1 MNKKEFLD
9 QLRSKLSGLPQD
21 DIEERVSF
29 YSEMIDDRVEDGIS
43 EEDAVK
49 DIGPV
54 EEVVDTIMS
63 EIPLS
68 KLVKTKVKP
77 RKNTP
82 GWAIAL
88 IIIGFPVWFPLLI
101 SIAAVVFSIYITIWS
116 MVIAFYAVDLSLA
129 LGGLGSLVGAVMF
142 FMGGKPAAGIVAIGA
157 ALVCGALSVLMFIG
171 CGYMVKG
178 VVFLTHKMLLGIKYL
193 FVGKGT

>member
-101 SIAAVVFSIYITIWS
+101 SIAAVVFSIYINSFPST
-116 MVIAFYAVDLSLA
+116 SL
-129 LGGLGSLVGAVMF
+129 
-142 FMGGKPAAGIVAIGA
+142 
-157 ALVCGALSVLMFIG
+157 
-171 CGYMVKG
+171 
-178 VVFLTHKMLLGIKYL
+178 
-193 FVGKGT
+193 

>member
-116 MVIAFYAVDLSLA
+116 LVIAFYAVDLSLA
-129 LGGLGSLVGAVMF
+129 LGGLGSLAGAVML
-142 FMGGKPAAGIVAIGA
+142 FMGGKPAGGIVAIGA

-193 FVGKGT
+193 FVGKET

>member
-116 MVIAFYAVDLSLA
+116 LVIAFYAVDLSLA
-129 LGGLGSLVGAVMF
+129 LGGLGSLV
-142 FMGGKPAAGIVAIGA
+142 
-157 ALVCGALSVLMFIG
+157 
-171 CGYMVKG
+171 
-178 VVFLTHKMLLGIKYL
+178 
-193 FVGKGT
+193 